1 VNQTLF
7 NTILRPLEAILASIS
22 PSIDQEADS
31 EKLFFA
37 DFVRKLI
44 FGYLYQ
50 NSSLR
55 SLTLE
60 LKTNPVC
67 RDLGLQPTPFST
79 LKDGFSR
86 FKSKYFKQLYERV
99 RESVNLSKVPFIEEL
114 GICQVI
120 DGSLFPTLSSISWT
134 NYREQ
139 KNAFK
144 LHLSFELNRMMA
156 TEFWVGSGN
165 SSERRFLEKVVTA
178 GVTYIADRG
187 YFSFALAD
195 KVLQA
200 QAFLVMRVKDN
211 LLYEVV
217 ESCLINLSEI
227 PSCFQRVTDEIIIFT
242 NDEKRNRLRLITF
255 TIAGSYFRIVTNRF
269 QLSTLK
275 IIILYAYRWQ
285 IELFF
290 KFMKRTMKG
299 IHLLNHSQ
307 NGVEIQFYLLLT
319 TAILMLKLKQSTQE
333 TEELEE
339 NVEEKREKKGLNPSE
354 WIREIGKIF
363 YKSWK
368 ISKNWLLI
376 VKNSLNQI
384 VDYELLKLLNGY

>member
-1 VNQTLF
+1 MNQTLF
-7 NTILRPLEAILASIS
+7 NTILRPLEAMLASMS
-22 PSIDQEADS
+22 PSIDQESAS

-60 LKTNPVC
+60 LETNSVC
-67 RDLGLQPTPFST
+67 RDLDLQPTPFST

-86 FKSKYFKQLYERV
+86 FKSKYFKQLYETV
-99 RESVNLSKVPFIEEL
+99 LESVNLSKVPFIEEL

-134 NYREQ
+134 NYREK

-165 SSERRFLEKVVTA
+165 SSERAFLEKVVTA

-217 ESCLINLSEI
+217 ESCLINFAEI
-227 PSCFQRVTDEIIIFT
+227 PSCFHRVTDEIIIFT

-269 QLSTLK
+269 QLSTLN

-299 IHLLNHSQ
+299 IHLLNKSQ

-319 TAILMLKLKQSTQE
+319 TAILMLKFKQSKQE
-333 TEELEE
+333 TEESEE
-339 NVEEKREKKGLNPSE
+339 NVEEKREKKGLSPSE
-354 WIREIGKIF
+354 WIKEIGKIF

-384 VDYELLKLLNGY
+384 VDYELLKLLNSY

>member
-1 VNQTLF
+1 MNQTLF
-7 NTILRPLEAILASIS
+7 NTILRPLEAILASRS
-22 PSIDQEADS
+22 PSIDQESDS

-60 LKTNPVC
+60 LETNSVC
-67 RDLGLQPTPFST
+67 RDLELQPTPFST

-86 FKSKYFKQLYERV
+86 FKSKYFKQLYETV
-99 RESVNLSKVPFIEEL
+99 LESVDLSKVLFIEEL

-120 DGSLFPTLSSISWT
+120 DGSLFPTLSSITWT
-134 NYREQ
+134 NYREK

-165 SSERRFLEKVVTA
+165 SSERAFLEKVVTA

-187 YFSFALAD
+187 YFSFAVAD

-200 QAFLVMRVKDN
+200 EAFLVMRVKDN
-211 LLYEVV
+211 LLYEVI
-217 ESCLINLSEI
+217 ESGLLNLAEI
-227 PSCFQRVTDEIIIFT
+227 PNCFHRVTDEIIIFT

-269 QLSTLK
+269 QLSTLN

-299 IHLLNHSQ
+299 IHLLNKSQ

-319 TAILMLKLKQSTQE
+319 TAVLMLKLKQSSQE

-339 NVEEKREKKGLNPSE
+339 NVEGKREKKGLSPAE
-354 WIREIGKIF
+354 WIKEIGKIF

-384 VDYELLKLLNGY
+384 VDDELLKLLNGY

>member
-1 VNQTLF
+1 MNQTLF
-7 NTILRPLEAILASIS
+7 NTILRPLEAMLASMS
-22 PSIDQEADS
+22 PSIDQEAAS

-55 SLTLE
+55 SLTVELE
-60 LKTNPVC
+60 TNAVC
-67 RDLGLQPTPFST
+67 RDLDLQPTPFST

-86 FKSKYFKQLYERV
+86 FQSKYFKQLYETLM
-99 RESVNLSKVPFIEEL
+99 ESANLSKVAFIEEL

-120 DGSLFPTLSSISWT
+120 DGSLFPMLLSITWT
-134 NYREQ
+134 NYREK

-165 SSERRFLEKVVTA
+165 SSERAFLEKVVTA

-200 QAFLVMRVKDN
+200 KAFLVMRVKDN

-217 ESCLINLSEI
+217 KSGVINLAEI
-227 PSCFQRVTDEIIIFT
+227 PNCFHRVADEIIIFT

-269 QLSTLK
+269 QLSTLN

-299 IHLLNHSQ
+299 IHLLNQSQ
-307 NGVEIQFYLLLT
+307 NGVDIQFYLLLT
-319 TAILMLKLKQSTQE
+319 TAILMLKFKQSNQE
-333 TEELEE
+333 NEDLEE
-339 NVEEKREKKGLNPSE
+339 KVEEKREKKGLSPSE
-354 WIREIGKIF
+354 WIKEIGKIF

-384 VDYELLKLLNGY
+384 VDYELLKLLNSY